1 MREYLRDGRATLAA
15 AGRSAKSRMPPP
27 HCCAAMRSCCWR
39 APATLAYVKFPLRRA
54 VRASQKPAACPRGPC
69 GLFSHSALLALDLI
83 PLSRST
89 GCPLASPRLA
99 CPALPSPPL
108 PCPPL
113 PSPALPS
120 PRLASPRLA
129 SPRLASPRALM
140 QEPAQAV
147 RGRTE
152 RSLQRTRT
160 RRECAPC
167 RLTSGLSSICVARA
181 GADRRAACDAAAAAA
196 ARQLSARARGR
207 RGARHAMRHAARYRR
222 A

>member
-1 MREYLRDGRATLAA
+1 MGARRLQRLGAA
-15 AGRSAKSRMPPP
+15 PSLEC
-27 HCCAAMRSCCWR
+27 H
-39 APATLAYVKFPLRRA
+39 RR
-54 VRASQKPAACPRGPC
+54 PAARRCARAARAR
-69 GLFSHSALLALDLI
+69 L
-83 PLSRST
+83 PLSRTLRSLRAAPRALPKSPPPALGDPAAFSPT
-89 GCPLASPRLA
+89 VRCSPLISSLCPVPLAV
-99 CPALPSPPL
+99 PSPPL
-108 PCPPL
+108 PC
-113 PSPALPS
+113 

-207 RGARHAMRHAARYRR
+207 RGVRHAARYRR

>member
-27 HCCAAMRSCCWR
+27 HCCAAMRSCCSR
-39 APATLAYVKFPLRRA
+39 APATLAYVTFPPRRA
-54 VRASQKPAACPRGPC
+54 APRRARFPKAR
-69 GLFSHSALLALDLI
+69 
-83 PLSRST
+83 R
-89 GCPLASPRLA
+89 
-99 CPALPSPPL
+99 LPSGTLWPFL
-108 PCPPL
+108 PQCAAR
-113 PSPALPS
+113 PSSHPSVPFHSLS

-129 SPRLASPRALM
+129 SPSPRPRLASPRALM

-160 RRECAPC
+160 RRECASC
-167 RLTSGLSSICVARA
+167 RLTSGLSSTCVARA
-181 GADRRAACDAAAAAA
+181 GAERRAACDAAAAAA

-207 RGARHAMRHAARYRR
+207 RGVRHAMRHAARYRR